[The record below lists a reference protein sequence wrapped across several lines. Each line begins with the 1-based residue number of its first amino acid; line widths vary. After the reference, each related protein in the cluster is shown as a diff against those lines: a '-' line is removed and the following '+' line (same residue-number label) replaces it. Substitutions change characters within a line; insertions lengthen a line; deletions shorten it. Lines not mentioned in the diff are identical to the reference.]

1 MAAKT
6 EELKTIEVLAQEQNI
21 SKTILEGVKALEG
34 WTNGKEVSEGEFK
47 KSVQAFLGAPIDGKE
62 V

>member
-1 MAAKT
+1 MAKT
-6 EELKTIEVLAQEQNI
+6 EELKTIEVLAEEQNT
-21 SKTILEGVKALEG
+21 SKTVLEGVKALNG
-34 WTNGKEVSEGEFK
+34 WVDGREVSETKFK

>member
-34 WTNGKEVSEGEFK
+34 WTDGKEVREGEFK

>member
-6 EELKTIEVLAQEQNI
+6 EELKTIEVLAEEQNI
-21 SKTILEGVKALEG
+21 SKTVLEGVKALNAWVDG
-34 WTNGKEVSEGEFK
+34 REVSETEFK
-47 KSVQAFLGAPIDGKE
+47 KSVQSFLGAPIDGKE

>member
-34 WTNGKEVSEGEFK
+34 WTDSKEVSEGEFK